1 MLNPFDR
8 LRQQRVRQRYV
19 PRAQVRGS
27 VTTTRFALVAL
38 ACIILAATVIELGGR
53 RRVGA
58 LLDYAE
64 AEAVGPLEL
73 VVAAGRRHRLLFLG
87 DVPGARAP
95 KRLAAEAV
103 DTLSKAYTL
112 DAVVLDVDIEM
123 QPWIDRYLESD
134 PEDASILLRNP
145 RTLHDAE
152 GTSSAYLDIYR
163 RVWALNQ
170 SLGPDRRIRVIAAD
184 APGWPPP
191 QPLSPAQT
199 VTTFIH
205 RDAHMH
211 NTVRERVLDRDAHAR
226 VLFFM
231 DGLHVL
237 KGRAQVQTGGTPPIV
252 VTPLAQLLAQQFPRE
267 VYSILVD
274 ATATRAVPADV
285 ARFAAT
291 RALPVLRDLH
301 TGASGLALPA
311 SAGGLDFESNM
322 LRFTRRP
329 GIGFSLVPDDYRMAN
344 LVDAYVLL
352 GK

>member
-1 MLNPFDR
+1 M
-8 LRQQRVRQRYV
+8 RQRYV
-19 PRAQVRGS
+19 PRARVRGS
-27 VTTTRFALVAL
+27 VATTRFALVAL
-38 ACIILAATVIELGGR
+38 ACIVLTATVLELSGR
-53 RRVGA
+53 RGVGS

-73 VVAAGRRHRLLFLG
+73 VVEAGRRHRLLFLG
-87 DVPGARAP
+87 DVPGADAP
-95 KRLAAEAV
+95 KRLAAEVV
-103 DTLSKAYTL
+103 DTLAKTYTL
-112 DAVVLDVDIEM
+112 DAVVLDVDVEV

-134 PEDASILLRNP
+134 PEDVSILLTNP

-152 GTSSAYLDIYR
+152 GTSSAYLEGYR
-163 RVWALNQ
+163 RVWQLNQ
-170 SLGPDRRIRVIAAD
+170 SLGPDRRIRIIAAD
-184 APGWPPP
+184 APGWPPAR
-191 QPLSPAQT
+191 PLSPAQT
-199 VTTFIH
+199 VAAFIH
-205 RDAHMH
+205 RDVHMH
-211 NTVRERVLDRDAHAR
+211 NTVRERVLDRNAHAR

-237 KGRAQVQTGGTPPIV
+237 KGRAQVQTGGTAPIV
-252 VTPLAQLLAQQFPRE
+252 VTPLAELLDQQFPRE

-274 ATATRAVPADV
+274 ATAARAVPADV

-291 RALPVLRDLH
+291 RALTVLRDRRS
-301 TGASGLALPA
+301 AESGLALRSGA
-311 SAGGLDFESNM
+311 ALDFERNM

>member
-8 LRQQRVRQRYV
+8 LRQQRVRQRYM

-38 ACIILAATVIELGGR
+38 ACIVLAATVIELSGR
-53 RRVGA
+53 RGVGV

-73 VVAAGRRHRLLFLG
+73 VLEAARRHRLVFLG
-87 DVPGARAP
+87 DVPGASAP
-95 KRLAAEAV
+95 KRLAAEV
-103 DTLSKAYTL
+103 IDTLTKAYTL

-123 QPWIDRYLESD
+123 QPWINRYLESD

-152 GTSSAYLDIYR
+152 GTSSAYLAIYR
-163 RVWALNQ
+163 RVWELNQ
-170 SLGPDRRIRVIAAD
+170 SLGPDRRIRIIAAD
-184 APGWPPP
+184 APGWPPAR
-191 QPLSPAQT
+191 PLSPAQT
-199 VTTFIH
+199 VAAFIH

-211 NTVRERVLDRDAHAR
+211 NTVRKRVLDRNAHAR

-237 KGRAQVQTGGTPPIV
+237 KGRARVQTGGTPPIV
-252 VTPLAQLLAQQFPRE
+252 VTPLAQLLDQQFPGE

-274 ATATRAVPADV
+274 ATATRAVPAAV
-285 ARFAAT
+285 ARFAGT
-291 RALPVLRDLH
+291 RALPVLSDLR
-301 TGASGLALPA
+301 TGASGLALPTGA
-311 SAGGLDFESNM
+311 GLDFESDM

-329 GIGFSLVPDDYRMAN
+329 GIAFSLVPDDYRMAN